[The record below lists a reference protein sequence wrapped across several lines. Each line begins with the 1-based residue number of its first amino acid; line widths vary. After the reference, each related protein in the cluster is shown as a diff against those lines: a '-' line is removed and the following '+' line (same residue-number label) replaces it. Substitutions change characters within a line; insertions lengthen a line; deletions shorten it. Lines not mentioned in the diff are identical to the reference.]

1 MRVGIVMPLAEQ
13 RGGGEQ
19 TLLDLL
25 QHGLN
30 VNINW
35 YVIFLE
41 NGPMVKQIEV
51 LGVTVA
57 VFPSGRLREP
67 HRLIQTIE
75 KIASFAKQEHLNVLI
90 GWMWK
95 AHLYSGLAAIR
106 AGLPSLWYQQEIPDD
121 KNVLKRIVNLIP
133 ARGVITLTK
142 AGKKAQAR
150 LHPHGRTLQV
160 YPGVNIDRFNPEIL
174 PTHVEVR
181 SKLDLP
187 QDIPIVGLVGRLQQW
202 KGIHTLIEAMPNILL
217 RYPNAQCVIVG
228 GQHDLEPDYL
238 DSIEHKISELRLGD
252 RAILTGLQQ
261 NIPEWMQAMDVIV
274 HASDNEPFGIVV
286 IEAMAL
292 GKPVVAG
299 ASGGPTE
306 IITPEVDGLLASY
319 GDSSALAE
327 AILRYLDDR
336 EFARCIGAAAHLRAQ
351 DFSTQHYA
359 RNFVAAI
366 HDLLPEMI

>member
-19 TLLDLL
+19 TLIDLI
-25 QHGLN
+25 QHGRN
-30 VNINW
+30 VDITW

-41 NGPMVKQIEV
+41 DGAMVEQIKT
-51 LGVTVA
+51 LGVAVE

-67 HRLIQTIE
+67 HRFIQTITA
-75 KIASFAKQEHLNVLI
+75 IAAFAKQERLDLLL

-121 KNVLKRIVNLIP
+121 KNLLKRIVNLIP
-133 ARGVITLTK
+133 ARGVISLTK
-142 AGKKAQAR
+142 AGQTAQAQ
-150 LHPHGRTLQV
+150 LYPHRRTLQV
-160 YPGVNIDRFNPEIL
+160 YPGVNIDRFKPEIL
-174 PTHVEVR
+174 PTPAAAR
-181 SKLDLP
+181 QQLDLP
-187 QDIPIVGLVGRLQQW
+187 VDVPLIGIVGRLQLW
-202 KGIHTLIEAMPNILL
+202 KGIHTLIEAMPKIL
-217 RYPNAQCVIVG
+217 RRFPTARCAIVG
-228 GQHDLEPDYL
+228 GKHDLEPNYL
-238 DSIEHKISELRLGD
+238 DFIKAKISELNLED
-252 RAILTGLQQ
+252 RTIFAGLQQ
-261 NIPEWMQAMDVIV
+261 NVPVWMQAMDIIV

-286 IEAMAL
+286 VEAMAL
-292 GKPVVAG
+292 GKPIVAG

-306 IITPEVDGLLASY
+306 IITPAVDGLLAPY
-319 GDSSALAE
+319 GDSDSLAD
-327 AILRYLDDR
+327 AILRYLEDR

-351 DFSTQHYA
+351 EFSTQYYA